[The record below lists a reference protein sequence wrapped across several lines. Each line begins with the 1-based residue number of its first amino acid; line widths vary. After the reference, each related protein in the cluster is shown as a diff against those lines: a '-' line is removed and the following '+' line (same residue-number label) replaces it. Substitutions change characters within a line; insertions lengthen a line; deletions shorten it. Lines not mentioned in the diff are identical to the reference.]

1 MQILKNTA
9 IISVFTLIS
18 QLLGVLRDK
27 LLISIVGVGITLDI
41 YNAAFKIPDLI
52 NSIFLSFV
60 GITVIVPFLTSS
72 LIKNNKIELEKKVST
87 LFYFFNISL
96 TIFAAIIILTLDLF
110 LHKLFPAFSAQDL
123 AVLSHVTKLMLIQP
137 IILGSS
143 NLITCVAQSNKIF
156 SYYAIS
162 PVFYNIGVI
171 IGILF
176 FYKNYGVYGLVSGV
190 ILGAFFHVAIG
201 FIYLIKYRI
210 DINLKYFNFEYIKEL
225 LPIVGWRSI
234 ATIMISLKQFSITI
248 VSGLLGAGII
258 TVWTFTLNLVNMC
271 VQFFATSFAIAS
283 FPVLSEY
290 YEKGEM
296 NILEST
302 IKRNVREIFLYSIIF
317 SFFMFF
323 LARFVVGII
332 YNGDAKVLE
341 LFYILIVAI
350 PFLNL
355 EQYYA
360 RAMMAIHKVKILS
373 LIHVASFI
381 FLVSALAIFYKNNYD
396 YTFIAYSYLIAT
408 ALQVGTLYVLG
419 QKSLKKLVTSK
430 ISPTFTK

>member
-9 IISVFTLIS
+9 IISVFTIIS

-41 YNAAFKIPDLI
+41 YNAAFKIPDLMI
-52 NSIFLSFV
+52 AILISFV
-60 GITVIVPFLTSS
+60 GFTVVVPFLTSS
-72 LIKNNKIELEKKVST
+72 LVKNNKLELEKKFAT
-87 LFYFFNISL
+87 LFIFFN
-96 TIFAAIIILTLDLF
+96 TIIFIFSIILILTLDLF
-110 LHKLFPAFSAQDL
+110 LHKLFPAFSPENL
-123 AVLSHVTKLMLIQP
+123 LLLSHATKLMLIQP
-137 IILGSS
+137 MIMGMS
-143 NLITCVAQSNKIF
+143 NLVSCLAQTYKTFI
-156 SYYAIS
+156 YYAIA
-162 PVFYNIGVI
+162 PVFYNLGI
-171 IGILF
+171 IFGIVFL
-176 FYKNYGVYGLVSGV
+176 YERYNLMGLVYGV
-190 ILGAFFHVAIG
+190 ILGAFMHIAVNSI
-201 FIYLIKYRI
+201 FIFRNRV
-210 DINLKYFNFEYIKEL
+210 DINFSYFNFTYIREL
-225 LPIVGWRSI
+225 LPVAGWRSI
-234 ATIMISLKQFSITI
+234 ASIVIALKQFSITI

-258 TVWTFTLNLVNMC
+258 TVWTFSLNLVNMC

-283 FPVLSEY
+283 FPILSEH

-302 IKRNVREIFLYSIIF
+302 IKRNVKEIFLYSVLF
-317 SFFMFF
+317 SMLMFF

-360 RAMMAIHKVKILS
+360 RAMMAIHKVKMLS
-373 LIHVASFI
+373 FIHIVSFI
-381 FLVSALAIFYKNNYD
+381 FLIISLAIFYKNNYN

-408 ALQVGTLYVLG
+408 VLQVGSLYVLG
-419 QKSLKKLVTSK
+419 QKSLKNLIK
-430 ISPTFTK
+430 